1 LKPLSPVS
9 ETFSGIRGRLSSKRM
24 MMFFSFLVM
33 IFMAVLSTFYD
44 KKIEQ
49 FIFDGFLYIVV
60 GSLFSVASEQFATK
74 YRKIEDTDYYEE
86 LDDND
91 IVDEKPIRKR
101 RNR

>member
-1 LKPLSPVS
+1 MKKVNPIS

-33 IFMAVLSTFYD
+33 IFMAILSTFYD

-74 YRKIEDTDYYEE
+74 FRKLDNSEYYEE
-86 LDDND
+86 IDDID
-91 IVDEKPIRKR
+91 IVHEEPKRKR
-101 RNR
+101 RNV

>member
-1 LKPLSPVS
+1 MNKVNPFV

-33 IFMAVLSTFYD
+33 IFMAVLSTFYE

-60 GSLFSVASEQFATK
+60 GSLFSVASEQFASK
-74 YRKIEDTDYYEE
+74 FKKIDDSEYYEE
-86 LDDND
+86 LQDQD
-91 IVDEKPIRKR
+91 IIDETHVSKR
-101 RNR
+101 RNK

>member
-1 LKPLSPVS
+1 MS
-9 ETFSGIRGRLSSKRM
+9 ETLRGIGGEISSKRV

-33 IFMAVLSTFYD
+33 IFMAVLSTFYE

-74 YRKIEDTDYYEE
+74 YRKMEDGDYYEE

-91 IVDEKPIRKR
+91 IVDEMPKRKR